1 MNAESLV
8 RMANDIAA
16 FFASEPDRAVAVDA
30 IANHL
35 RRYWAPRMRRQI
47 RAHVDAGA
55 EGLGDLARDAVIKL
69 DLDPAGDPAT

>member
-16 FFASEPDRAVAVDA
+16 FFASEPDRGVAVDA
-30 IANHL
+30 IATHL

-47 RAHVDAGA
+47 RAHLDMGG
-55 EGLGDLARDAVIKL
+55 EGLVDLARDAVARL
-69 DLDPAGDPAT
+69 DVDPSADTRR

>member
-16 FFASEPDRAVAVDA
+16 FFASEPDRTVAVEA
-30 IANHL
+30 IATHL

-47 RAHVDAGA
+47 RAHLDAGG
-55 EGLGDLARDAVIKL
+55 EGLSDLARDAVLQL
-69 DLDPAGDPAT
+69 DAEQD

>member
-16 FFASEPDRAVAVDA
+16 FFASEPDREVAVEA
-30 IANHL
+30 IATHL

-47 RAHVDAGA
+47 RAHLDAGG
-55 EGLGDLARDAVIKL
+55 EGLSDLARDAVLQL
-69 DLDPAGDPAT
+69 DAEQD

>member
-16 FFASEPDRAVAVDA
+16 FFASEPDRPLAVEAVAT
-30 IANHL
+30 HL

-47 RAHVDAGA
+47 RAHLDAGG
-55 EGLGDLARDAVIKL
+55 EGLSGLARDAVLRL
-69 DLDPAGDPAT
+69 DTEQD

>member
-16 FFASEPDRAVAVDA
+16 FFASEPDRTVAA
-30 IANHL
+30 ESIATHL

-47 RAHVDAGA
+47 RAHLDAGG
-55 EGLGDLARDAVIKL
+55 EGLSDLARDAVLQL
-69 DLDPAGDPAT
+69 DAEQD